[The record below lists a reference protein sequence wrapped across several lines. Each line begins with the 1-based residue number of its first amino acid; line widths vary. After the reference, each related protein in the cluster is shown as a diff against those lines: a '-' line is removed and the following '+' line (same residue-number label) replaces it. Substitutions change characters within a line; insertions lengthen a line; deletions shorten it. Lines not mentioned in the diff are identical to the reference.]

1 MGPSLMDEN
10 YPPSGFKTTE
20 LRKNIGQYQETI
32 YCYFLA
38 IVKRESPEPVVQKFR
53 QLFIDHTEIDDP
65 AINQALLNLV
75 FANQEENFS
84 HTLKRCCYI
93 LINNWEA
100 NRNHNAV
107 RELVNSFERETI
119 GRNSHSIAIKRLKNW
134 TINFV
139 KSADYQELKLF
150 CAKFDLDSEQWS
162 DRYTS
167 YLLVPQYI
175 NLKNSAEQRQAAKVR
190 SHELKEKFK
199 FDLAMYTTRS
209 QLTHHQDSE
218 PPQNPTRLGDEV
230 LHLIKMI
237 LLRRGPYNYVNL
249 AHIFLQQTQDI
260 SYQEFK
266 QALQRYL
273 VFSVDDTAFIHLI
286 EKKLSV
292 QLNNLYSNYDDL
304 PVNKALLLRT
314 CNRVVEYLTT
324 EDRKTP
330 STLFV
335 LWVAQN
341 NPLTLVTMMLKLIL
355 ISKPTRVHL
364 EARIADLIH
373 YYKDYPENECQ
384 WLINFMEVL
393 NIAFAIYAD
402 NVQYNLVRIDQKSL
416 GSQSLSNLDKY
427 KVFSQL
433 NKAQPVDFVHEN
445 HEDFL
450 EDEEE

>member
-1 MGPSLMDEN
+1 MGSSLMDEN
-10 YPPSGFKTTE
+10 YPPSGLKTTE

-32 YCYFLA
+32 YRYFLT
-38 IVKRESPEPVVQKFR
+38 IIKTESPDQVLHNFR
-53 QLFIDHTEIDDP
+53 ALFINHTEVNDR
-65 AINQALLNLV
+65 AVNQALFYII
-75 FANQEENFS
+75 FANKEEDFS

-100 NRNHNAV
+100 SRNHDAV
-107 RELVNSFERETI
+107 RELVGSFEDQKI
-119 GRNSHSIAIKRLKNW
+119 GRNSHSIPIKRLKKW
-134 TINFV
+134 TLNFV
-139 KSADYQELKLF
+139 KSAAYEEIKLF
-150 CAKFDLDSEQWS
+150 CAKFDLDEQTWS

-167 YLLVPQYI
+167 YLLVPQYT

-190 SHELKEKFK
+190 SQELKEKFK

-209 QLTHHQDSE
+209 QLTHHQDDE
-218 PPQNPTRLGDEV
+218 LPKNPTRLGDEV
-230 LHLIKMI
+230 LHLIKTI
-237 LLRRGPYNYVNL
+237 LLRRGPYNYLNL
-249 AHIFLQQTQDI
+249 ANIFLQQTQDI
-260 SYQEFK
+260 SYDEFK

-273 VFSVDDTAFIHLI
+273 IFSVDDTAFLHLI
-286 EKKLSV
+286 EHKLSV
-292 QLNNLYSNYDDL
+292 KLEKLYPDYDDQ
-304 PVNKALLLRT
+304 PVTKALQLRT

-324 EDRKTP
+324 EDRATP
-330 STLFV
+330 SSLFV

-364 EARIADLIH
+364 EARIADLIS
-373 YYKDYPENECQ
+373 YYKEYPEKECK

-416 GSQSLSNLDKY
+416 GSQSPSNLDKY

-433 NKAQPVDFVHEN
+433 HMDKPVDFIHEN

-450 EDEEE
+450 EEE

>member
-1 MGPSLMDEN
+1 MGPSLMDDN
-10 YPPSGFKTTE
+10 YPPSGFKIKE
-20 LRKNIGQYQETI
+20 LKKNLGQYQETI
-32 YCYFLA
+32 YRYFLS
-38 IVKRESPEPVVQKFR
+38 IVKKESPEQVLKEFR
-53 QLFIDHTEIDDP
+53 QLFIAHLEVRNK
-65 AINQALLNLV
+65 AVNQALFNLV
-75 FANQEENFS
+75 FANQEEEFS

-100 NRNHNAV
+100 SRHHDAV
-107 RELVNSFERETI
+107 QDLVNSFDDQTI
-119 GRNSHSIAIKRLKNW
+119 GRPSHSTPIKRLRKW
-134 TINFV
+134 TLNFV
-139 KSADYQELKLF
+139 KSSDYEEIKLF
-150 CAKFDLDSEQWS
+150 CAKFGVEEQNWS
-162 DRYTS
+162 NRYTS

-175 NLKNSAEQRQAAKVR
+175 NIKNSAEQRQAAKVR

-209 QLTHHQDSE
+209 QLTHKEDSE
-218 PPQNPTRLGDEV
+218 PPQNPTQLGDEV
-230 LHLIKMI
+230 LHLIKTI
-237 LLRRGPYNYVNL
+237 LLRRGPYNYLNL
-249 AHIFLQQTQDI
+249 ANIFLQQTQDI

-273 VFSVDDTAFIHLI
+273 VFSVEDTAFIHLI
-286 EKKLSV
+286 ENKLSV
-292 QLNNLYSNYDDL
+292 QLDNLYTDYDDL
-304 PVNKALLLRT
+304 PVTKALLLRT

-330 STLFV
+330 SNLFV

-373 YYKDYPENECQ
+373 YYKDYPENECK

-416 GSQSLSNLDKY
+416 GSQSASNLDKY
-427 KVFSQL
+427 QIFSQL
-433 NKAQPVDFVHEN
+433 HMDKPVDFLHE
-445 HEDFL
+445 HQEDFL
-450 EDEEE
+450 EEEE